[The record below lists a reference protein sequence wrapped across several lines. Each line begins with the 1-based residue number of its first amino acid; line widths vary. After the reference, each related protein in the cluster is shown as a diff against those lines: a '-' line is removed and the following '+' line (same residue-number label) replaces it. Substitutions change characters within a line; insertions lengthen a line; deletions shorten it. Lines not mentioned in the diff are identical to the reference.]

1 VFHPDLLSHQVLS
14 IEIINSVI
22 SITIVLKFD
31 KPITLFDEDVS
42 QVTVAFEE
50 SLEVLF
56 SAA

>member
-1 VFHPDLLSHQVLS
+1 MI

-22 SITIVLKFD
+22 SITIVLTFD

-42 QVTVAFEE
+42 QFTVAFEE